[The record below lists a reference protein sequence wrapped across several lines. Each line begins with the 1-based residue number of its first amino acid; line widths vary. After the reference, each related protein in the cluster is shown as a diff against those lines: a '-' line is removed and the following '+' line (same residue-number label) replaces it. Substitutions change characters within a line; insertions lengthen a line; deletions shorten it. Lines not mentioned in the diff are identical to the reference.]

1 MGFLDELRRQA
12 EAARSRQ
19 DSDQQLRLD
28 AVQAV
33 DGAARA
39 LRQCLR
45 ELAEH
50 LALIRPAPPVRY
62 EFDRACVL
70 DGLPRADFRS
80 DARLARVLDIEVVDH
95 LHLACRVRGEAGVRL
110 RKDFVNETERLER
123 RLAQA
128 GVPYVDREEVRDEA
142 SQKLR
147 HIAYAFDAVVEVGM
161 RVECHHARRLL
172 HFRARNLDGLETT
185 AFDLRPEQVDAA
197 RLDDLARWWVG
208 ERHGFLDGAMS
219 LRRADT
225 A

>member
-1 MGFLDELRRQA
+1 MGFLDDLRRQA
-12 EAARSRQ
+12 DEARSRQ
-19 DSDQQLRLD
+19 DSHQQLQLE

-50 LALIRPAPPVRY
+50 LQLIQPAAPVRY

-70 DGLPRADFRS
+70 DGHPRVDFRS
-80 DARLARVLDIEVVDH
+80 DSRLGRALDIEVVDH
-95 LHLACRVRGEAGVRL
+95 LHLGCRVRGHAGVRL

-123 RLAQA
+123 RLMQA
-128 GVPYVDREEVRDEA
+128 GVPYVDREEVRDET

-147 HIAYAFDAVVEVGM
+147 CIAYAFDAVVEVGL
-161 RVECHHARRLL
+161 RVECRHAQRLL

-185 AFDLRPEQVDAA
+185 EFDLRPEQLDAA
-197 RLDDLARWWVG
+197 RLDELARWWAG
-208 ERHGFLDGAMS
+208 ERHGFLDGALS
-219 LRRADT
+219 LRRT
-225 A
+225 AAP